1 MDAST
6 PTRTPPMI
14 PRPDAS
20 EHSPYFSRYVDL
32 VPHGDVLLT
41 LRTQLAGTLA
51 WMRGMDE
58 AEGGYRYLP
67 GKWSIRQVLGH
78 VIDTER
84 VMAYRALH
92 FARGDAAPL
101 PSMDQDQFVAAAG
114 SDARTLADLADE
126 LEHVR
131 HATIAL
137 FRPLSAEALARRG
150 IASGA
155 ECSVR
160 ALAWIIAGHELHHGA
175 ILRERYLPGLVS
187 ASGAGAH
194 A

>member
-14 PRPDAS
+14 PRPDAA
-20 EHSPYFSRYVDL
+20 EHPPYFSRYVDL
-32 VPHGDVLLT
+32 VPDGNLLLT
-41 LRTQLAGTLA
+41 LRSQLHDTLA
-51 WMRGMDE
+51 SIRGMDE
-58 AEGGYRYLP
+58 ADGGFRYLP

-101 PSMDQDQFVAAAG
+101 PSMDQDQFVAGAD

-126 LEHVR
+126 FEHVR
-131 HATIAL
+131 LATIAL
-137 FRPLSAEALARRG
+137 FRPLRDEALARRG

-155 ECSVR
+155 QCSVR

-175 ILRERYLPGLVS
+175 ILRERYRPGT
-187 ASGAGAH
+187 AAAGAH

>member
-1 MDAST
+1 
-6 PTRTPPMI
+6 MI
-14 PRPDAS
+14 PRPDPSGHPA
-20 EHSPYFSRYVDL
+20 YFSRYVGL
-32 VPHGDVLLT
+32 VPDGDVLLT
-41 LRTQLAGTLA
+41 LRSQLAGTLA
-51 WMRGMDE
+51 SMRGMDE
-58 AEGGYRYLP
+58 EDGGYRYEP

-92 FARGDAAPL
+92 FARGDAATL
-101 PSMDQDQFVAAAG
+101 PSMDQDRFVAGAG

-131 HATIAL
+131 LATIAL

-160 ALAWIIAGHELHHGA
+160 ALAWIIAGHELHHAA
-175 ILRERYLPGLVS
+175 IIRERYLPGLAS
-187 ASGAGAH
+187 AAAAGAH